1 MSTNLQQY
9 LSAENGGG
17 TDVLANRASASGW
30 ETFRVG
36 FFFSFVHDQNL
47 F

>member
-1 MSTNLQQY
+1 MQFMSTKLQEY

-17 TDVLANRASASGW
+17 TDVVANRTSPSGW

-36 FFFSFVHDQNL
+36 FF
-47 F
+47 